1 MADAAGDCRRYPAV
15 RLQARL
21 PGTDRFLQTTAGET
35 DGQGQTRRQRP
46 EAQARPAAKG
56 GPAMTYPH
64 NTARRVIPL
73 REIVRRSAKPRAK
86 KPTPSFP
93 AADQLAHHAGLGPT
107 GAD

>member
-1 MADAAGDCRRYPAV
+1 
-15 RLQARL
+15 
-21 PGTDRFLQTTAGET
+21 
-35 DGQGQTRRQRP
+35 
-46 EAQARPAAKG
+46 
-56 GPAMTYPH
+56 MTYPH